1 MILISA
7 LVDKAF
13 YEVVQK
19 HQTWIEETFVSEN
32 TEASLSAVVSAAR
45 NNNPDAF
52 ILLVVPSELEDF
64 AKTLPSNDVCVY
76 NADGDTRV
84 IESSILYQGSPA
96 VHRLVDSYKKQID
109 EASKSAGNAEE
120 LAWRVAEIE
129 NMQEKLTDSELEVA
143 ARDKRIHELEDERTR
158 LVAEI
163 ENIQVTNAQANTE
176 LGAQRVQDEAKHR
189 GEVEALNNRITE
201 LTEERAR
208 EISQM
213 TEAVRTRD
221 NTIEELNTALANAN
235 AQVEIL
241 RKGNEATSASPLQ
254 NDEARQQLQ
263 QQYLEAQREVI
274 SLRGQVD
281 ALNNELAGVNVTVEA
296 LTAKQSTARAEIEAA
311 NARAEASRKALEGVQ
326 RSIGDSSGEI
336 TRLRAENAQL
346 HQELLAAGDS
356 SNSYTS
362 RELSL
367 GLAKYTGKALIVGVC
382 GYGSSYYVANAAASV
397 ANSLGMLTDVAL
409 IDLDPNYSSINGFYN
424 ISRFT
429 AKNTA
434 SGKSA
439 PYVSALNDG
448 ALFAAGLVKAR
459 QNKSGSVSFGGGCLG
474 GLQKLNPDRFIEELN
489 GLSATMSYI
498 VLNLGCLSAD
508 LYPILAEISIAGKL
522 VCVVDGAKMPVKF
535 VSGQLGACQ
544 IPVQDASWILVSDT
558 PVVDSG
564 VDEVLAGANRVVVT
578 EERANSRNV
587 TLETGQFGRTFA
599 NFVATLSQ

>member
-76 NADGDTRV
+76 NADGDTKV

-163 ENIQVTNAQANTE
+163 ENMQVTTAQANTE

-189 GEVEALNNRITE
+189 GEIEALNNRITE
-201 LTEERAR
+201 LTEERAK

-221 NTIEELNTALANAN
+221 NTI
-235 AQVEIL
+235 
-241 RKGNEATSASPLQ
+241 
-254 NDEARQQLQ
+254 
-263 QQYLEAQREVI
+263 
-274 SLRGQVD
+274 
-281 ALNNELAGVNVTVEA
+281 
-296 LTAKQSTARAEIEAA
+296 
-311 NARAEASRKALEGVQ
+311 
-326 RSIGDSSGEI
+326 
-336 TRLRAENAQL
+336 
-346 HQELLAAGDS
+346 
-356 SNSYTS
+356 
-362 RELSL
+362 
-367 GLAKYTGKALIVGVC
+367 
-382 GYGSSYYVANAAASV
+382 
-397 ANSLGMLTDVAL
+397 
-409 IDLDPNYSSINGFYN
+409 
-424 ISRFT
+424 
-429 AKNTA
+429 
-434 SGKSA
+434 
-439 PYVSALNDG
+439 
-448 ALFAAGLVKAR
+448 
-459 QNKSGSVSFGGGCLG
+459 
-474 GLQKLNPDRFIEELN
+474 
-489 GLSATMSYI
+489 
-498 VLNLGCLSAD
+498 
-508 LYPILAEISIAGKL
+508 
-522 VCVVDGAKMPVKF
+522 
-535 VSGQLGACQ
+535 
-544 IPVQDASWILVSDT
+544 
-558 PVVDSG
+558 
-564 VDEVLAGANRVVVT
+564 
-578 EERANSRNV
+578 
-587 TLETGQFGRTFA
+587 
-599 NFVATLSQ
+599 